1 MAANVRVDL
10 RAPRVNLNTNIW
22 IAHSGRNRQLLDFFE
37 ESKVVVLEYP
47 GLDLRA
53 NILGNDNAIRQRLR
67 MSQAIRANK
76 GLVRDDGT
84 PIRLGDFPGYADKDV
99 AVALR
104 TVRHLTERMRPGD
117 LVVAPG
123 KGAEGRVLFGEV
135 AGEFNPDLRVRSPS
149 MPFADVPA
157 RNVRWVAAEQYK
169 RNLPAQLQKFF
180 EKPPAIAQV
189 PRNDLSDRFFEYA
202 YDSYVSDRV
211 AWAMI
216 DAPTYDGR
224 DLRSTTDPTS
234 LIIFALSIYRAV
246 ESGVAFNDL
255 SYDDIIDTYY
265 DVSDFERLGVSYNSP
280 GKYAAKTRDVL
291 LALFV
296 SAFVG
301 LAAAGALSSCSE
313 AGATV
318 TVVNSEAPN
327 DATTGEID
335 RMINLA
341 SQNAGG
347 AALSTADRR
356 GARAHANVDLRAPA
370 AVNVQR
376 PKP

>member
-1 MAANVRVDL
+1 
-10 RAPRVNLNTNIW
+10 
-22 IAHSGRNRQLLDFFE
+22 
-37 ESKVVVLEYP
+37 
-47 GLDLRA
+47 
-53 NILGNDNAIRQRLR
+53 

-76 GLVRDDGT
+76 GIVRADGT
-84 PIRLGDFPGYADKDV
+84 PIRLGDFPSYADKDV

-104 TVRHLTERMRPGD
+104 TVRHLTQRMQPGD

-135 AGEFNPDLRVRSPS
+135 AGTFNPDLRIRSPS

-157 RNVRWVAAEQYK
+157 RSVRWISSQRYK
-169 RNLPAQLQKFF
+169 RDLPAQLQKFF
-180 EKPPAIAQV
+180 EKPPAIARV
-189 PRNDLSDRFFEYA
+189 PRNDLADRFFEYA

-234 LIIFALSIYRAV
+234 LIIFALSMYRAV
-246 ESGVAFNDL
+246 ESGEYFADL
-255 SYDDIIDTYY
+255 SYDEIIEKYY

-301 LAAAGALSSCSE
+301 LAAVGSLASCSQ
-313 AGATV
+313 ADATV
-318 TVVNSEAPN
+318 SVVNSGAPN
-327 DATTGEID
+327 DGTTSEID

-341 SQNAGG
+341 SENAGG
-347 AALSTADRR
+347 AALRMADIK
-356 GARAHANVDLRAPA
+356 GQRASQNVDLKAPA
-370 AVNVQR
+370 RVTVQR
-376 PKP
+376 PAT